1 MRRPDGRGQECRK
14 WAAWTFSDEPKES
27 SCDWI
32 NRQNNGRL
40 WRDASAKFSARS
52 DGEDLRRTRLSLNRD
67 GLAIVAKTDT
77 KDSRFP
83 SESAS
88 CPLHRFGDVRDW
100 CSSFRMR
107 FEFLNVFLRPRTAM
121 RGRFLRRHEQ
131 SP

>member
-1 MRRPDGRGQECRK
+1 MRGPDGRG
-14 WAAWTFSDEPKES
+14 A
-27 SCDWI
+27 
-32 NRQNNGRL
+32 NGRSGHSL
-40 WRDASAKFSARS
+40 TSQKRVVAIGSTVKRTAACGEGASAKFSARS

-67 GLAIVAKTDT
+67 RLAIVAKTDT

-83 SESAS
+83 SESAFCS
-88 CPLHRFGDVRDW
+88 LHRFGDLRDW